1 MKGRQGWGAVS
12 ITIVITTF
20 NRDNIVDHAIRSAI
34 VWADRIG
41 CDIVVV
47 DDGST
52 DHSIACL
59 QRRFADEVSKGILTC
74 VRHPEN
80 LGVTAAK
87 NTGFERAGGD
97 WVIFLDSDDL
107 LLADAAEPVHGLLD
121 SEQDSPIVF
130 FRCVDQ
136 DARLVGRPFE
146 AVQILSLAR
155 YGRHTSYGEAL
166 VAVNKKRVKFPP
178 FDADLRGYE
187 GLGCARLIKQFGPA
201 LLSPVVARCYR
212 RTGRDRLSS
221 PRGFLARA
229 HLLAIGHVRYVRL
242 VGEVLSRSQRLS
254 LWAKALVYAVVGG
267 ACRPWRGGFHA

>member
-1 MKGRQGWGAVS
+1 MS

-20 NRDNIVDHAIRSAI
+20 NRGMVVDDAIRSAI

-52 DHSIACL
+52 DHSIEHL
-59 QRRFADEVSKGILTC
+59 QQRFAAEVSQGILTC
-74 VRHPEN
+74 VRHTEN

-87 NTGFERAGGD
+87 NTGFERAGGG
-97 WVIFLDSDDL
+97 WVIFLDSDDV
-107 LLADAAEPVHGLLD
+107 LLADAAGPVQRLLD
-121 SEQDSPIVF
+121 GEPDNPIVF

-136 DARLVGRPFE
+136 DGRFVGRNFD
-146 AVQILSLAR
+146 AVQTLSLAR
-155 YGRHTSYGEAL
+155 YARHTSYGEAL

-201 LLSPVVARCYR
+201 LLSPIVARCYR
-212 RTGRDRLSS
+212 RTGQDRLSS

-229 HLLAIGHVRYVRL
+229 HLLAVGHVRYVRL
-242 VGEVLSRSQRLS
+242 VGEALSGGQRLS
-254 LWAKALVYAVVGG
+254 LWAKAFVYAMIGG
-267 ACRPWRGGFHA
+267 ACRPWRGGFYA